1 MNTATVELGGWLQGH
16 RRKGDKV
23 LVVGLGNEL
32 RGDDGVGCLVAR
44 AAEELGQG
52 APQGRLDGL
61 DAGIS
66 IENAGGAVRRSG
78 ARGVLLVDAVRVE
91 GEPLGSWR
99 MYPTEDLDS
108 VWHTTHSVPLSLI
121 VRAWRQDLEE
131 TDFAFLGVAIGE
143 TWDFAP
149 VSGEVSA
156 AVEEIRRVLAS
167 SLAEER
173 PLENAQKAKEIQ

>member
-1 MNTATVELGGWLQGH
+1 MQEAERELGGWLQGH
-16 RRKGDKV
+16 RRKGGRV

-44 AAEELGQG
+44 VAEELGQG
-52 APQGRLDGL
+52 ALRGLLDGL

-91 GEPLGSWR
+91 GEPVGAWR

-121 VRAWRQDLEE
+121 VRAWRQDMAE

-143 TWDFAP
+143 TWDFA
-149 VSGEVSA
+149 EVSDEVNA
-156 AVEEIRRVLAS
+156 AVAAIRQTLA
-167 SLAEER
+167 AAPER
-173 PLENAQKAKEIQ
+173 DRPQENA